1 MTKYANLHDHFGRLT
16 GNRTDMSFSEI
27 EKILGF
33 TLPTSAR
40 KYNAWW
46 ANEHDGSHTHA
57 RAWQDAG
64 WKSSQLNL
72 AGEKVS
78 FFKSNE
84 VKGVASSPLLNQDTV
99 ASLGASA
106 FEDLNEIK
114 LEFSWLSAGNVDVDH
129 KGRLRFPRL
138 EIGPSVYRIEIIT
151 GQSSMVYIG
160 ETDNFPRRMQNYRTP
175 GLSQQTNKRL
185 NALMH
190 QRLLAGGIVSISV
203 TSSCTIEH
211 ATESTS
217 LDFEDKFSRMLVE
230 SAAITIERQ
239 NGRDILNL

>member
-1 MTKYANLHDHFGRLT
+1 
-16 GNRTDMSFSEI
+16 MSFSEI

-46 ANEHDGSHTHA
+46 ANEHNGSHTHA

-64 WKSSQLNL
+64 WKSFQLNL
-72 AGEKVS
+72 AGEMVS

-84 VKGVASSPLLNQDTV
+84 VKGVASSTFGNQDTV
-99 ASLGASA
+99 TSVGASA
-106 FEDLNEIK
+106 FEDLIEIK
-114 LEFSWLSAGNVDVDH
+114 LEFSWLSAGNVAIDQ
-129 KGRLRFPRL
+129 KGRLRFPKL
-138 EIGPSVYRIEIIT
+138 EIGPAVYRIEIVS

-160 ETDNFPRRMQNYRTP
+160 ETDNFPRRMQSYRTP

-190 QRLLAGGIVSISV
+190 QRLSAGGIVSMSV
-203 TSSCTIEH
+203 TSSCIIEL

-217 LDFEDKFSRMLVE
+217 LDFEDKFSRRLVE
-230 SAAITIERQ
+230 NTAIAIERK
-239 NGRDILNL
+239 NGRDILNS